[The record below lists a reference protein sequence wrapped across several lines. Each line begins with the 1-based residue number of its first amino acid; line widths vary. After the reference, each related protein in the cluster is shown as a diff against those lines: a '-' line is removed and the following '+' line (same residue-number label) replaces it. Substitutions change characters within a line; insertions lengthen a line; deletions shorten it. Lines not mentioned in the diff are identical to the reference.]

1 MLSHVHKV
9 TGISAERSQN
19 RFDTDV
25 IGVMQIVATAA
36 EVKIAIGCLRTVS
49 YTHLTLPT
57 KA

>member
-9 TGISAERSQN
+9 TGISAEISQN

-36 EVKIAIGCLRTVS
+36 EVKIAIGCLKKPM
-49 YTHLTLPT
+49 LF
-57 KA
+57 